1 MKAVVQVGYG
11 SADVLELKEIDK
23 PVANDDEVLVRIHA
37 ASLAAGDYFAM
48 RGAPFPIRM
57 YVGFPKPKKDF
68 VVGVDLAGRVET
80 VGKNV
85 TRFKPGDEVFG
96 GCSRACAEYTCAK
109 EDQLVPKPHNL
120 TFEQAA
126 AVPTSALAA
135 LQALR
140 DHGKVQ
146 PGQKVLINGASG
158 GVGTFAVQIAKALGA
173 EVTGVCSTA
182 NVDMVGSIG
191 ADHVIDYTKEDF
203 TQGEPRYDLILDNV
217 ASHSFADYRRVLE
230 PGGTLMPNSGH
241 AGMGYV
247 IKAFLLPLFVRQVER
262 PFVSAPNQGDLI
274 TLKEMV
280 EAGRVTPVIDRT
292 YRLSETAEAFRYLD
306 QGHARGK
313 VVIVVKNGA

>member
-1 MKAVVQVGYG
+1 MKAVVQTGYG
-11 SADVLELKEIDK
+11 SADVLEVKEIDR
-23 PVANDDEVLVRIHA
+23 PVAADDDVLVRVHA

-48 RGAPFPIRM
+48 RVHAVPHPDVRRVPEAEEGLRRR
-57 YVGFPKPKKDF
+57 GR
-68 VVGVDLAGRVET
+68 LRGRVEA

-96 GCSRACAEYTCAK
+96 ECSGACAEYAVALEGK
-109 EDQLVPKPHNL
+109 LAHKPLNL

-203 TQGEPRYDLILDNV
+203 TKGEPRYDLILDNV
-217 ASHSFADYRRVLE
+217 ASHSFADCRRALE
-230 PGGTLMPNSGH
+230 PGGRAQQRDA
-241 AGMGYV
+241 AGLCHQGV
-247 IKAFLLPLFVRQVER
+247 PAATVRAPGER
-262 PFVSAPNQGDLI
+262 PFVSAPNQD
-274 TLKEMV
+274 
-280 EAGRVTPVIDRT
+280 DR
-292 YRLSETAEAFRYLD
+292 SP
-306 QGHARGK
+306 
-313 VVIVVKNGA
+313 